1 LHDLFAELA
10 RDQSLGLVVVTHN
23 LSLAARADRA
33 LSLEGGRLVLSDVH
47 GGGLMLCDNCK
58 ERDAVVHLT
67 RIVDN
72 AVTQLHLCEKCAAAK
87 GVETT
92 LSVPQHPLGD
102 ILQAVQQQAA
112 AARARTA
119 ACARSAGPQRVTF
132 RATGRLGCPHC
143 YDAMER
149 SLRELLRR
157 LHGSSAA
164 RGAALRGAA
173 SRIGRQAGH
182 AARSADRLRRAVET
196 PSSSSWRRSFAT
208 ASGCSE

>member
-1 LHDLFAELA
+1 
-10 RDQSLGLVVVTHN
+10 
-23 LSLAARADRA
+23 
-33 LSLEGGRLVLSDVH
+33 
-47 GGGLMLCDNCK
+47 MLCDNCK

-92 LSVPQHPLGD
+92 LAVPQHPLGD
-102 ILQAVQQQAA
+102 ILQAVQQQATTATNEDA
-112 AARARTA
+112 ANCAFCGANARD
-119 ACARSAGPQRVTF
+119 F

-157 LHGSSAA
+157 LHGSSKHVGVVYRAPVA
-164 RGAALRGAA
+164 HVLEKADSLHDLR
-173 SRIGRQAGH
+173 
-182 AARSADRLRRAVET
+182 DRLRRAVET
-196 PSSSSWRRSFAT
+196 EQFELAAELRDRLRVL
-208 ASGCSE
+208 E

>member
-1 LHDLFAELA
+1 
-10 RDQSLGLVVVTHN
+10 
-23 LSLAARADRA
+23 
-33 LSLEGGRLVLSDVH
+33 
-47 GGGLMLCDNCK
+47 MLCDNCK

-102 ILQAVQQQAA
+102 ILQAVQQQAPA
-112 AARARTA
+112 TSEDAA
-119 ACARSAGPQRVTF
+119 ACAFCGATARDF

-157 LHGSSAA
+157 LHGSSRHVGQRYEAPAA
-164 RGAALRGAA
+164 HVVDKPDTL
-173 SRIGRQAGH
+173 H
-182 AARSADRLRRAVET
+182 DLKDRLRRAVE
-196 PSSSSWRRSFAT
+196 
-208 ASGCSE
+208 SEQFEVAAELRDRIRALETESV

>member
-1 LHDLFAELA
+1 
-10 RDQSLGLVVVTHN
+10 
-23 LSLAARADRA
+23 
-33 LSLEGGRLVLSDVH
+33 
-47 GGGLMLCDNCK
+47 MLCDNCS

-92 LSVPQHPLGD
+92 LTVPQHPLGD

-112 AARARTA
+112 ATA
-119 ACARSAGPQRVTF
+119 EDAISCAFCGATSRDF

-143 YDAMER
+143 YDAMEQ

-157 LHGSSAA
+157 LHGSSKHV
-164 RGAALRGAA
+164 GIQYDVPTTHVLEKPDSLHDLR
-173 SRIGRQAGH
+173 
-182 AARSADRLRRAVET
+182 DRLRRAVD
-196 PSSSSWRRSFAT
+196 
-208 ASGCSE
+208 SEQFELAAELRDRLRVIE